1 MKKIFYLKLFA
12 MLAFVIAIAIVVV
25 KFAFKLDNIY
35 LFFALIFTFI
45 GNVLNLIRAII
56 EKKEEK

>member
-1 MKKIFYLKLFA
+1 MKKIFYLKMFA
-12 MLAFVIAIAIVVV
+12 MIAFVIAIAIVVV
-25 KFAFKLDNIY
+25 KFAFKLGNIY

>member
-1 MKKIFYLKLFA
+1 MKKNFYLKMFA
-12 MLAFVIAIAIVVV
+12 MITFVIAIAIVVV
-25 KFAFKLDNIY
+25 KFVFKLDNIY